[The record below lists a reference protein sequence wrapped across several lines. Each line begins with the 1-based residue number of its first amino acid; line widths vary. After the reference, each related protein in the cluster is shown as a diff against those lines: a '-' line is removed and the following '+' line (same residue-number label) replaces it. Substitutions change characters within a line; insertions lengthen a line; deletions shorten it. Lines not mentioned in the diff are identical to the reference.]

1 MNRKIVVGCGL
12 LLVAGILTVG
22 IWAISRVPPVYQ
34 PPKPAPLPRVVEH
47 YENQLDP
54 EIPKITVTAI
64 QDDEAFKL
72 PYDAVLIDGSAEP
85 DDPEGPKDWFLNLMN
100 NFWSLPELCHD
111 FLSGRNPAR
120 FIIEFE
126 QPPDDEVT
134 ITNYWIYEYG
144 TVSEHST
151 REEWDRHSKTFVP
164 GNCLI
169 SFDLWDNRDDVVL
182 TSDPPPLLGLRMQCR
197 YGTDRAEYYILFQN
211 ADPNAGFAEDFDF
224 SHLTPLEGLE
234 EE

>member
-1 MNRKIVVGCGL
+1 MHGEMCIRDRDSMNRKIVVGCGL

-111 FLSGRNPAR
+111 FLPGRNPVSYTHLDVYKRQQLNGMFGFPLFPALCR
-120 FIIEFE
+120 NGIAQFDKSLTQYFLGG
-126 QPPDDEVT
+126 
-134 ITNYWIYEYG
+134 TNGDKGIWINVMHG
-144 TVSEHST
+144 
-151 REEWDRHSKTFVP
+151 
-164 GNCLI
+164 
-169 SFDLWDNRDDVVL
+169 
-182 TSDPPPLLGLRMQCR
+182 
-197 YGTDRAEYYILFQN
+197 LFQ
-211 ADPNAGFAEDFDF
+211 
-224 SHLTPLEGLE
+224 
-234 EE
+234 